1 MPSIL
6 NLFSQLCFPLAA
18 FGVPSIGFHVGISPL
33 SAASWQTLKT
43 WEWFRARISIGQAA
57 ASTGT
62 MRGEAGLPLVQA
74 AKTSHPSW
82 GPQTLTAGL
91 RTDYGISRGLCG
103 RVGPPRTN
111 VRAGRGAPQ
120 REKVEGVL
128 ARALSLSH
136 RCGHTGRARTVL
148 DSVKRGDVCRDPAY
162 RLRLRLRSLSKS
174 LPHTSGW
181 LLLIIT
187 AVLCKTGA

>member
-91 RTDYGISRGLCG
+91 RTDYGMLPAAACVDESDHHALMYVLGGGRRRGRRWRVFLRG
-103 RVGPPRTN
+103 RYRYRTD
-111 VRAGRGAPQ
+111 AGTQGA
-120 REKVEGVL
+120 REQ
-128 ARALSLSH
+128 
-136 RCGHTGRARTVL
+136 
-148 DSVKRGDVCRDPAY
+148 Y
-162 RLRLRLRSLSKS
+162 
-174 LPHTSGW
+174 
-181 LLLIIT
+181 
-187 AVLCKTGA
+187 